1 MDNDA
6 KKREI
11 KMRLVEAGGRI
22 SQDLGAG
29 RMVGMILVYLYLQEQ
44 ECSLDSIGEELELS
58 KASISIAARQLEQL
72 GLVRRIWRKGEKKKY
87 YRSADNIAQAIQKGI
102 FTVVQNK
109 VKLFG
114 DELECSAIILNETGS
129 DNDPEFDF
137 LRQRVG
143 RAKSLQKKLH
153 LFLNN
158 PLIKVLSRSRNE

>member
-1 MDNDA
+1 MNS
-6 KKREI
+6 ESTI
-11 KMRLVEAGGRI
+11 KDTRMRLVEAGGRI

-29 RMVGMILVYLYLQEQ
+29 RMVGMVLVYLYLQEQ

-58 KASISIAARQLEQL
+58 KASISIAARQLEQF

-87 YRSADNIAQAIQKGI
+87 YRSADNIAQAMQKGI

-114 DELECSAIILNETGS
+114 EELESVRSLLAKAGREEDGEIN
-129 DNDPEFDF
+129 F
-137 LRQRVG
+137 LRQRVD
-143 RAKSLQKKLH
+143 RAKSLQKRLH

-158 PLIKVLSRSRNE
+158 PLVKVFSRDSSR